1 MGWPLGAMAPLQVL
15 SLQVVSH
22 EAEDLCAD
30 AADPRGEWLRHQRTA
45 SRERPDAGPGH
56 PERWGGRIV
65 RVENLRDRTLIE
77 VLAFPL
83 DGAGRPQ
90 TDQAAEGRFIIQS
103 PGFLEPHEYAPDRL
117 IEVRGTL
124 DDFRNGRVGEAE
136 YRYPLVM
143 AGRLT
148 LRTADTDGYPGG
160 GTPRFNFGFG
170 TGTFGSGGGVGIS
183 F

>member
-1 MGWPLGAMAPLQVL
+1 MKPLSSLLVVL
-15 SLQVVSH
+15 ILVTAGCVANEQRADSSPTPAQIIRSG
-22 EAEDLCAD
+22 EA
-30 AADPRGEWLRHQRTA
+30 
-45 SRERPDAGPGH
+45 AGDVH
-56 PERWGGRIV
+56 WGGRIV
-65 RVENLRDRTLIE
+65 RVENLRDSTLVE

-83 DGAGRPQ
+83 DASGRPQ
-90 TDQAAEGRFIIQS
+90 TDQSAEGRFMIES

-117 IEVRGTL
+117 IEVRGKL
-124 DDFRNGRVGEAE
+124 GGFRNGRVGEAE

-143 AGRLT
+143 ARRLT

-160 GTPRFNFGFG
+160 GTPQFNFGFG

>member
-1 MGWPLGAMAPLQVL
+1 MNPRIFVLVLLTLAASGCVTSERRAGSGPTPAQVIRSGEATGAV
-15 SLQVVSH
+15 H
-22 EAEDLCAD
+22 
-30 AADPRGEWLRHQRTA
+30 
-45 SRERPDAGPGH
+45 
-56 PERWGGRIV
+56 WGGRIV